1 MDDAQAIAR
10 MKRGD
15 IGGLAAVVERYQVK
29 AVRTAYLITQDRAAA
44 DDVVQNCFL
53 NSYRA
58 ISGFDTSRPFE
69 AWFLRSVVNASV
81 QAAKKNAR
89 NLSLDSDDETFE
101 TLLKDDATSPEAAAE
116 WMEQR
121 KAVQAALMALSP
133 EQRATVVL
141 RYYLDLSEAETAQ
154 KLEVA
159 PGTIRWRLH
168 EARKRLAVILRGDPA
183 IQEG

>member
-15 IGGLAAVVERYQVK
+15 IGGLAAIVERYQVK
-29 AVRTAYLITQDRAAA
+29 AVRTAYLIMQDRAAA
-44 DDVVQNCFL
+44 EDVVQNCFL
-53 NSYRA
+53 NAYRA
-58 ISGFDTSRPFE
+58 IGGFDASRPFE

-81 QAAKKNAR
+81 QAAKKTAQNV
-89 NLSLDSDDETFE
+89 SLEGNDAFE
-101 TLLKDDATSPEAAAE
+101 VLLKDDAASPEAAME

-121 KAVQAALMALSP
+121 KAVQAALAALSP
-133 EQRATVVL
+133 EQRAAVVL
-141 RYYLDLSEAETAQ
+141 RYYLDLSEAEAAQ

-168 EARKRLAVILRGDPA
+168 EARKRLAVILRSNPA